1 MADDVERLVLQM
13 SADIRRMEKALDQ
26 GQRKFDRTANA
37 IERRQREL
45 DRNLARMGQEAA
57 NFAAPVQ
64 AASAVALGAIV
75 GFSINAAKRAEA
87 VEGAFK
93 QIFRGMP
100 TEAEAAA
107 SAVSSEFGR
116 LETDIKDNFSRLQ
129 GVLGALGVE
138 AEQSLKIIDQLQR
151 RSLDIAAFGNVA
163 DADAFQAVI
172 SGITGETEPLKRF
185 GIVVNETAT
194 KAELLRLG
202 FKGNA
207 EQASEAAKAIARANI
222 IMRQSAEMHGQVS
235 RESDQLAEQEKRTRA
250 EFAKAAEDF
259 GQKFLPVAK
268 EVLVWASNALEAFNK
283 LPDGTQAAALGML
296 ALVAASGPIAALV
309 TGLRAVIGAAV
320 AARAAIAA
328 IPSTAGGAAGRGG
341 VAPVV
346 AGRGVVGTAAAGL
359 GLLTGL
365 GSFAPAGP
373 GEDAPAQERL
383 DYERNRFQRLQRA
396 GAADAD
402 LARVRGKISGLEA
415 EVNRQAAMR
424 DGLLKLAQPDP
435 DTAAKDALAGLGDFG
450 LSDAQRMG
458 TGSGGSGGRRGS
470 RRTGPSEE
478 ELARQRT
485 MLTLQGQ
492 IETLQAQGRDA
503 EAAALQRQVDIM
515 NLTKTYQEAGVRNAA
530 EAAEQQVNGIAQAE
544 AALRGRVTAQER
556 ANELLDMAVEAQR
569 RQNDELLDQVSLEA
583 ELARLSGDPRR
594 IEQAERDLYIA
605 QRVNDLLRDRVGLI
619 TEADRQA
626 AERQAGGEYDQLHT
640 ADLTGRV
647 RDEIV
652 DGLRDGL
659 RSLAEGDVAGFFE
672 SVADRF
678 TDRILDN
685 LAEDLADIVMG
696 AFKDQGAGGGGWLS
710 SIFSLFGK
718 RATGGSVTAGQP
730 YLVGERRPEVFVPNV
745 NGTVIPSVN
754 AAMNRA
760 QAARGGSPV
769 PLSVRIDL
777 TGANGDETII
787 RLARQAAAEGTAA
800 AIAQSRMDAANDRR
814 ASKYRLSG
822 RG

>member
-107 SAVSSEFGR
+107 SAISSEFGR

-283 LPDGTQAAALGML
+283 LPEGTQAAALGML

-424 DGLLKLAQPDP
+424 DGLLKIAQPDP

-458 TGSGGSGGRRGS
+458 AGGGGGRGRKS
-470 RRTGPSEE
+470 RRTGPTEE

-485 MLTLQGQ
+485 MLALQGQ
-492 IETLQAQGRDA
+492 IETLQAQGREA
-503 EAAALQRQVDIM
+503 EAAALQRQVEIM

-530 EAAEQQVNGIAQAE
+530 EVAEQQVNGIAQAE
-544 AALRGRVTAQER
+544 AAMRGRVTAQER

-619 TEADRQA
+619 TEADRKA
-626 AERQAGGEYDQLHT
+626 AERQAGGEYDDLHA

-696 AFKDQGAGGGGWLS
+696 AFKGQAGGQGGDWLS
-710 SIFSLFGK
+710 TIFSVFAGK

-754 AAMNRA
+754 AAMSRA
-760 QAARGGSPV
+760 QAARGSDVVVSMP
-769 PLSVRIDL
+769 PIMINAP
-777 TGANGDETII
+777 GADAAA
-787 RLARQAAAEGTAA
+787 LARVEREVQALRVEMPGVAVKAVVEAR
-800 AIAQSRMDAANDRR
+800 QRR
-814 ASKYRLSG
+814 VI
-822 RG
+822 